1 MQIFKNGRKP
11 PFMESEFLDLTTE
24 KICFAVNNLNLF
36 GLQTMAAY
44 GMLILSLFK
53 SPAEICWDIES
64 LEAKEMNDFDIKQGV
79 RGTVHFQLPGDY
91 VGRVKASL
99 SDDRYDPVIAKLMA
113 LVAEYLR
120 TDISDTKVIYLQAKF
135 KQILKEFYH
144 KHCKSA
150 TATQEEE
157 DTNA

>member
-11 PFMESEFLDLTTE
+11 PFMDSEFLDLTTE

-36 GLQTMAAY
+36 GLQAMAAY

-79 RGTVHFQLPGDY
+79 RGTVQFQLPGDY
-91 VGRVKASL
+91 VGSGKASL

-120 TDISDTKVIYLQAKF
+120 TDISDQKCIYIQNKAKD
-135 KQILKEFYH
+135 ILKEFYH
-144 KHCKSA
+144 KHCKVA
-150 TATQEEE
+150 TPQEEE

>member
-36 GLQTMAAY
+36 GLQAMATY

-64 LEAKEMNDFDIKQGV
+64 LEAKEMNDFDILQGIK
-79 RGTVHFQLPGDY
+79 GTVHFQLPGDY
-91 VGRVKASL
+91 VGSGKASL
-99 SDDRYDPVIAKLMA
+99 SGDRYAPVIAKLMA
-113 LVAEYLR
+113 LVSDYLR

-150 TATQEEE
+150 TQEE
-157 DTNA
+157 DTNARN

>member
-11 PFMESEFLDLTTE
+11 PFMDSEFLDLTTE

-36 GLQTMAAY
+36 GLQAMATY

-91 VGRVKASL
+91 VGSGKASL
-99 SDDRYDPVIAKLMA
+99 SGDRYDPVIAKLMA
-113 LVAEYLR
+113 LVSDYLR

-150 TATQEEE
+150 TQED
-157 DTNA
+157 DTNARN

>member
-11 PFMESEFLDLTTE
+11 PFMESEFLDLTIE

-36 GLQTMAAY
+36 GLQAMATY
-44 GMLILSLFK
+44 GMLLLSLFK

-64 LEAKEMNDFDIKQGV
+64 LEAKEMNDFDILQGIK
-79 RGTVHFQLPGDY
+79 GTVHYQRPGDY
-91 VGRVKASL
+91 VGSGKASL
-99 SDDRYDPVIAKLMA
+99 SGDRYDPVIAKLMA
-113 LVAEYLR
+113 LVSDYLR

-144 KHCKSA
+144 KNCKS
-150 TATQEEE
+150 ATQEEE
-157 DTNA
+157 DKNA

>member
-36 GLQTMAAY
+36 GLQAMAAY

-64 LEAKEMNDFDIKQGV
+64 LEESEVNDFNIKQGV
-79 RGTVHFQLPGDY
+79 RGTVHFSAPGDY
-91 VGRVKASL
+91 VGRGKASL

-113 LVAEYLR
+113 LVSEYLR

-150 TATQEEE
+150 TPQEEE

>member
-11 PFMESEFLDLTTE
+11 PFMDSEFLDLTTE

-36 GLQTMAAY
+36 GLQAMATY

-91 VGRVKASL
+91 VGSGKASL
-99 SDDRYDPVIAKLMA
+99 SGDRYDPVIAKLMA
-113 LVAEYLR
+113 LVSDYLR

-150 TATQEEE
+150 TQKEE

>member
-11 PFMESEFLDLTTE
+11 PFMDSEFLDLTTE

-36 GLQTMAAY
+36 GLQAMAAY

-79 RGTVHFQLPGDY
+79 SGTVHFSAPGDY

-150 TATQEEE
+150 TPQEEE